1 MELLHEDVESQ
12 LARMETRRQ
21 QLLATS
27 PYACRIERVLKD
39 EFPAFDVY
47 ISVDAHSVWATAY
60 NRESW
65 SEANPVIRKLR
76 QDGWEVVRPDGE
88 DALLFSKDTEGFR
101 WNLKYQVREGLQIT
115 VALNLRVKTSEEH
128 DGMTCQRVKVGER
141 TVESV
146 QAVYEVICPS
156 V

>member
-1 MELLHEDVESQ
+1 MLLHEDVESQ
-12 LARMETRRQ
+12 LARMEKRRQ

-27 PYACRIERVLKD
+27 PYACRIEKALKD
-39 EFPAFDVY
+39 EFPSEDVY
-47 ISVDAHSVWATAY
+47 LSVDAHSVWASAY

-88 DALLFSKDTEGFR
+88 DALLFSKNTEGFR
-101 WNLKYQVREGLQIT
+101 WDLTYQVREGLQIT
-115 VALNLRVKTSEEH
+115 VALNLRVKSSEEH

-141 TVESV
+141 TVERV
-146 QAVYEVICPS
+146 ENVYEVICPPA
-156 V
+156 